1 MQFQIKNRFS
11 GAIQFEA
18 QIEVKTSAS
27 VAVKLGAAVKAAV
40 SSGADLRGADLRGAD
55 LRGAYLGGAYLGGAD
70 LRGADLG
77 GAYLGGDK
85 IQRLIAYLNRLDGY
99 SFFAFELEAGGLKI
113 QAGCRWF
120 TLGEYRAHIEVDYP
134 GTEKAQETSDI
145 LNFIE
150 ARAKALKVI

>member
-55 LRGAYLGGAYLGGAD
+55 LLGAYLGGAY
-70 LRGADLG
+70 LG